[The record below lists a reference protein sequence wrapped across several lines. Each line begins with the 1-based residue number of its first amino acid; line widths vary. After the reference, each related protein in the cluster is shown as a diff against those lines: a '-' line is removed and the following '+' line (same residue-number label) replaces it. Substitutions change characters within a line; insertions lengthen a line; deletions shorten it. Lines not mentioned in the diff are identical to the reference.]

1 MQFRPIQVWQLKVP
15 TQWFSRFWAAL
26 EVQLRH
32 WKQST
37 WCEEHHAY
45 SFCNYIPYLW
55 VYDVVTKITEEMQ
68 YDCGYFDTLLAAQW
82 FVRYLS
88 FLLFWLLM
96 MILLEIQRNNPHPF
110 GMVLSMNGVN
120 CWKNATI
127 KLTVVISATN
137 KIFQAAFDVHL
148 QRTCSAPHFAISSN
162 Q

>member
-1 MQFRPIQVWQLKVP
+1 MQFRPIPVWQLKVSA
-15 TQWFSRFWAAL
+15 QWNFEPRSRSDCDIGSSQRGVKSITHIHSVITYHIY
-26 EVQLRH
+26 E
-32 WKQST
+32 
-37 WCEEHHAY
+37 
-45 SFCNYIPYLW
+45 
-55 VYDVVTKITEEMQ
+55 YDVVTKITEEMQ
-68 YDCGYFDTLLAAQW
+68 YDCGYFDTLLPAKW